1 MTYRV
6 KQLVLDTQEEK
17 VHGTFWTEGEAK
29 MRLAQVLDE
38 AFDGQDVEPAAV
50 RRMIEDAPTKSRVS
64 SATASS
70 GAISRPRPPTS
81 TSRAMSRTS
90 LTRRRLRSNS
100 STKLRG

>member
-17 VHGTFWTEGEAK
+17 VHGTFGTEGEAK

-50 RRMIEDAPTKSRVS
+50 RRMIEDAINNGYHHFRERGKV
-64 SATASS
+64 
-70 GAISRPRPPTS
+70 TS
-81 TSRAMSRTS
+81 WYMVERD
-90 LTRRRLRSNS
+90 
-100 STKLRG
+100 